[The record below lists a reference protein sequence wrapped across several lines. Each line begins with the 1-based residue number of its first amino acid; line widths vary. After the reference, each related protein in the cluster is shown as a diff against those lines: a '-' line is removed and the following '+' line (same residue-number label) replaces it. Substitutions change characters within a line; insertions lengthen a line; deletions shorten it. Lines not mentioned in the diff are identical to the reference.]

1 MPNMLIC
8 CMFMASAM
16 VVSLLLLK
24 NTIKCFLC
32 AEFCIIGC
40 FSRRS
45 IHCVNLVH
53 FCAHVSSE
61 QTC

>member
-16 VVSLLLLK
+16 VVPLLVLK
-24 NTIKCFLC
+24 NTVEGFLC
-32 AEFCIIGC
+32 AEFCIIVFFKVFNTLCEPGTLP
-40 FSRRS
+40 S
-45 IHCVNLVH
+45 
-53 FCAHVSSE
+53 AHVSFE